1 MADIK
6 LEDFYQGFYQD
17 ALTDFQIDKDAS
29 KAQIFTQKIGSYL
42 EQDGDVADITW
53 GEYIQSDIEFSGY
66 AYDEERRLLTIIGSQ
81 FFPGEAIETL
91 TKDMYERKFKKLKL
105 FFEEVTNGSHP
116 LYSIMSP
123 GDEAV
128 ESAKF
133 IYELFNSAKIQR
145 IMFLIITN
153 GTLTR
158 NTKVIA
164 PEIIK
169 NLRADFQVFDLKDI
183 YRISTQENNLQEIE
197 VSISDYTDEGLLCL
211 PASLEA
217 QDYASYLVVMPG
229 NVLAQ
234 IYDQYGQK
242 LLEQNV
248 RTFLQFKGN
257 TNKKMQITIKEEP
270 ERFFAYNNGLTCTA
284 SSIEVEKQDNVL
296 KIVRL
301 NGLQI
306 VNGGQ
311 TTSVIYNCY
320 KNKLDISNVFVQ
332 MKLSVVSKEDE
343 YADFVGKVA
352 RYANSQNPVKESDFF
367 SNSPFHKTFKEL
379 SERIWAPMSGGQQI
393 KNKWYYERTR
403 GQYLNEKA
411 KYIRDG
417 KEKEFLLR
425 YPKEQMVDKH
435 LLAKTEMI
443 FSNFPYLSTKTN
455 QAFPKFVKQIEDMLE
470 KDELSINE
478 AYFKEAIA
486 KIILTVK
493 TDNILKEADWVKDR
507 KSVRA
512 YIKAYALAILNK
524 YIKEHEV
531 YLNYA
536 DIWDRQ
542 DISDDMEKV
551 LNICIN
557 IIRSYIESQENEA
570 DLREKF
576 SREYTWKEI
585 QQIKFEIPEKL
596 FENIIIEKETV
607 KFEKKEAKKQQAI
620 DNNIERQA
628 FVVKLPFSV
637 WGKLFAFYNA
647 NKSLCGGLKEFE
659 ILGKMSKGYLLPP
672 SEKQAQILYTLYE
685 KAKSMGV
692 KLDNG

>member
-1 MADIK
+1 MADMQ

-17 ALTDFQIDKDAS
+17 ALTDFQVDKDAS

-53 GEYIQSDIEFSGY
+53 SEYIQSDIEFAGY
-66 AYDEERRLLTIIGSQ
+66 AYDEERKLLTIIGSQ
-81 FFPGEAIETL
+81 FFPGEQIETL
-91 TKDMYERKFKKLKL
+91 TKDMYERKFKKMKL
-105 FFEEVTNGSHP
+105 FFEETVNTSSP

-123 GDEAV
+123 TDEAV
-128 ESAKF
+128 ESTKY
-133 IYELFNSAKIQR
+133 IYELFYSGKIQR

-158 NTKVIA
+158 NTKVI
-164 PEIIK
+164 PFETIK
-169 NLRADFQVFDLKDI
+169 GLRADFQVFDLKDI
-183 YRISTQENNLQEIE
+183 HRISTQENNLQEIE
-197 VSISDYTDEGLLCL
+197 VSISDYTDKGLLCL

-229 NVLAQ
+229 DILAQ

-320 KNKLDISNVFVQ
+320 KNKLDIKNIFVQ
-332 MKLSVVSKEDE
+332 MKLSVVSKEEE

-411 KYIRDG
+411 KYTRDG
-417 KEKEFLLR
+417 KEKEFMLR

-443 FSNFPYLSTKTN
+443 FSNSPYLSTKTN
-455 QAFPKFVKQIEDMLE
+455 QAFPKFAKQIEEMLE
-470 KDELSINE
+470 KDNLSINE
-478 AYFKEAIA
+478 AYFKETIA
-486 KIILTVK
+486 KIILTNK
-493 TDNILKEADWVKDR
+493 TDNLIKNAEWAKSR

-512 YIKAYALAILNK
+512 YIKAYALAILYK
-524 YIKEHEV
+524 YVKEQNS

-536 DIWDRQ
+536 DIWNRQ
-542 DISDDMEKV
+542 DVSEDLEKV

-557 IIRSYIESQENEA
+557 TIREYIESQENEA

-585 QQIKFEIPEKL
+585 QQLIFNIPDYL
-596 FENIIIEKETV
+596 FDAITTARETV
-607 KFEKKEAKKQQAI
+607 KYEKKEAKKQQAI
-620 DNNIERQA
+620 DNTIERQS
-628 FVVKLPFSV
+628 FVVTLPFGV
-637 WGKLFAFYNA
+637 WGKLVTFYNENRA
-647 NKSLCGGLKEFE
+647 FCGFKEFE
-659 ILGKMSKGYLLPP
+659 ILSKMAKGYLLPP
-672 SEKQAQILYTLYE
+672 SEKQAQILYELYE
-685 KAKSMGV
+685 KAKNMGV
-692 KLDNG
+692 KI

>member
-1 MADIK
+1 MADTQ

-29 KAQIFTQKIGSYL
+29 KAQIFTQKIGSFL

-53 GEYIQSDIEFSGY
+53 SEYIQSDIEFSGY
-66 AYDEERRLLTIIGSQ
+66 AYDEERKLLTIVGSQ
-81 FFPGEAIETL
+81 FFPGEKIETL
-91 TKDMYERKFKKLKL
+91 TKDLYERKFKKMKL
-105 FFEEVTNGSHP
+105 FFEEAVNSIHP
-116 LYSIMSP
+116 LYSVMSP

-128 ESAKF
+128 ESAKY
-133 IYELFNSAKIQR
+133 IYDLFVANGIQR
-145 IMFLIITN
+145 LMFLVITN

-158 NTKVIA
+158 NTKVI
-164 PEIIK
+164 PFETIQ
-169 NLRADFQVFDLKDI
+169 NLRADFQIFDLKDI
-183 YRISTQENNLQEIE
+183 FRISTQENNLQEIE
-197 VSISDYTDEGLLCL
+197 VSVSDYTKEGLLCL

-229 NVLAQ
+229 EVLAQ
-234 IYDQYGQK
+234 IYDRYGQK

-284 SSIEVEKQDNVL
+284 SSIEVEKQDNIL

-320 KNKLDISNVFVQ
+320 KNKLDVKNIFVQ
-332 MKLSVVSKEDE
+332 MKLSVVSKEEE

-379 SERIWAPMSGGQQI
+379 SERIWAPMSGGLQI

-411 KYIRDG
+411 KYSRDG

-425 YPKEQMVDKH
+425 YPKEQMIDKH
-435 LLAKTEMI
+435 VLAKTEMI
-443 FSNFPYLSTKTN
+443 FSNFPHLSTKTN
-455 QAFPKFVKQIEDMLE
+455 QAFPKFAKQIENMLE

-478 AYFKEAIA
+478 SYFKEAVA
-486 KIILTVK
+486 KIILTKK
-493 TDNILKEADWVKDR
+493 TDKLIADAEWAKSR

-512 YIKAYALAILNK
+512 YIKAYALALLNK
-524 YIKEHEV
+524 YVKEHEA

-542 DISDDMEKV
+542 DISEAMEQV
-551 LNICIN
+551 LDICIN
-557 IIRSYIESQENEA
+557 AIRTYIEAQENEA

-585 QQIKFEIPEKL
+585 QQLNLDIPENL
-596 FENIIIEKETV
+596 FKNITTNKETV
-607 KFEKKEAKKQQAI
+607 KFEKKEAKKQQAV
-620 DNNIERQA
+620 DNGIERQS
-628 FVVKLPFSV
+628 FVVTLPFPV
-637 WGKLFAFYNA
+637 WEKMLLFYGA
-647 NKSLCGGLKEFE
+647 NKTLCSLKEFE

-672 SEKQAQILYTLYE
+672 SEKQAQILYALYE

-692 KLDNG
+692 KL